1 MRSATRRSSVLA
13 GGRCRSDGGALRG
26 PPGFCGEVNGV
37 LVCIEPGA
45 PSLAWFHHLSQQPVP
60 TTTPNN
66 LSQQPV
72 PTASHNNLSHLQERD
87 IVKATN
93 KRYALTK
100 VAAVAMHK
108 SFKWVF
114 DITQVR

>member
-1 MRSATRRSSVLA
+1 MAARLEGRRDFV
-13 GGRCRSDGGALRG
+13 GG
-26 PPGFCGEVNGV
+26 VNGV

-45 PSLAWFHHLSQQPVP
+45 PSLAWFHHLSQQPVQ
-60 TTTPNN
+60 TASPNSQ
-66 LSQQPV
+66 SQQPV
-72 PTASHNNLSHLQERD
+72 TTASHNNLSHLQEKD
-87 IVKATN
+87 IVKATS

-100 VAAVAMHK
+100 AAAVAMHK